1 LEISTPGRICL
12 FGEHQDYLGLPIIAM
27 AISLRSYIKG
37 EKVANQQVTIHK
49 PDLNDSE
56 SFSLDNLDYDYQRD
70 YYKSGIK
77 ICLNEGLSF
86 SHGFNC
92 EVSSKIPFQAGTSS
106 SSAIMVSWVHFLSR
120 MADEP
125 VDWDLNKIA
134 EVSYKAETL
143 EFEEPG
149 GMMDQYTA
157 SIGDFIYLE
166 SNPGIV
172 VDKINPKLGTFVLGD
187 SLQPKDTIGIL
198 SRCKDSR
205 LEIIKKLEFRNPGI
219 DFQSCNANH
228 DLTNLDEDE
237 KELYFGTIRNKEIL
251 NQAIVELKKDK
262 IDHKM
267 IGRLLNDHQSVLRD
281 ILCISTDKVD
291 DMINAALNAGAYGG
305 KINGSGGGGCMFAYA
320 PENPE
325 RVAEAIEDAGGKS
338 YIICSDQGT
347 RVEE

>member
-1 LEISTPGRICL
+1 MEISTPGRICL

-92 EVSSKIPFQAGTSS
+92 EVSSNIPFQAGTSS

-149 GMMDQYTA
+149 GMMDQYTT

-205 LEIIKKLEFRNPGI
+205 LEIIKKLEFRNTGI

-251 NQAIVELKKDK
+251 NQALVELKKDK

-347 RVEE
+347 RIEE

>member
-1 LEISTPGRICL
+1 MEISTPGRICL

-149 GMMDQYTA
+149 GMMDQYTT

>member
-1 LEISTPGRICL
+1 MEISTPGRICL

-134 EVSYKAETL
+134 ELSYKAETL

>member
-1 LEISTPGRICL
+1 MEISTPGRICL

-149 GMMDQYTA
+149 GMMDQYTT

-166 SNPGIV
+166 SNPWIV
-172 VDKINPKLGTFVLGD
+172 VDKINPKLGTFVLGN
-187 SLQPKDTIGIL
+187 SLQPKDTIDIL

-205 LEIIKKLEFRNPGI
+205 LEIIKKLEFRNPVI

-267 IGRLLNDHQSVLRD
+267 IGSLLNDHQSVLRD
-281 ILCISTDKVD
+281 ILHISTDKVD
-291 DMINAALNAGAYGG
+291 DMINVALNAGAYGG

-325 RVAEAIEDAGGKS
+325 RVAKAIEDAGGKS

-347 RVEE
+347 RIEK

>member
-1 LEISTPGRICL
+1 MEISTPGRICL

-27 AISLRSYIKG
+27 AISLRCYIKG
-37 EKVANQQVTIHK
+37 EKVTNQQVTIHK

-70 YYKSGIK
+70 YYKSAIK

-125 VDWDLNKIA
+125 ADWDLNKIA

-149 GMMDQYTA
+149 GMMDQYTT

-166 SNPGIV
+166 SNSGIV
-172 VDKINPKLGTFVLGD
+172 VDKINPELGTFVLGD

-198 SRCKDSR
+198 SRCRDSR
-205 LEIIKKLEFRNPGI
+205 LEIIKKLEFHNPGI

-267 IGRLLNDHQSVLRD
+267 IGSLLNDHQSVLRD
-281 ILCISTDKVD
+281 ILHISTDKVD
-291 DMINAALNAGAYGG
+291 DMINVALNAGAYGG

-325 RVAEAIEDAGGKS
+325 RVAKAIEDAGGKS

-347 RVEE
+347 RIEK

>member
-1 LEISTPGRICL
+1 MEISTPGRICL

-92 EVSSKIPFQAGTSS
+92 EVSSNIPFQAGTSS

-149 GMMDQYTA
+149 GMMDQYTT

-251 NQAIVELKKDK
+251 NQALVELKKNK

-347 RVEE
+347 RIEE

>member
-149 GMMDQYTA
+149 GMMDQYTT

>member
-1 LEISTPGRICL
+1 MEISTPGRICL

-262 IDHKM
+262 IDHGM
-267 IGRLLNDHQSVLRD
+267 IGRLLNDHQSVLRN

-291 DMINAALNAGAYGG
+291 NMINAALNAGAYGG

>member
-1 LEISTPGRICL
+1 MEISTPGRICL

-149 GMMDQYTA
+149 GMMDQYTT

-347 RVEE
+347 RIEE

>member
-1 LEISTPGRICL
+1 MEISTPGRICL

-37 EKVANQQVTIHK
+37 EKVENQQVTIHK
-49 PDLNDSE
+49 PDLNGSE
-56 SFSLDNLDYDYQRD
+56 SFSLDNLDYDCQRD

-92 EVSSKIPFQAGTSS
+92 EVSSNIPFQAGTSS

-125 VDWDLNKIA
+125 ADWDLNKIA
-134 EVSYKAETL
+134 ELSYKAETL

-149 GMMDQYTA
+149 GMMDQYTT
-157 SIGDFIYLE
+157 SLGDFIYLE
-166 SNPGIV
+166 SNSGIL
-172 VDKINPKLGTFVLGD
+172 VDKINPELGTFVLGD

-219 DFQSCNANH
+219 DFQSCNADH

-251 NQAIVELKKDK
+251 NQALVELKKDK
-262 IDHKM
+262 IDHGM
-267 IGRLLNDHQSVLRD
+267 IGRLLNDHQSVLRN
-281 ILCISTDKVD
+281 ILRISTDKVD
-291 DMINAALNAGAYGG
+291 NMINAALNAGAYGG

-347 RVEE
+347 RIEK

>member
-1 LEISTPGRICL
+1 MEISTPGRICL

-92 EVSSKIPFQAGTSS
+92 EVSSNIPFQAGTSS

-149 GMMDQYTA
+149 GMMDQYTT

-205 LEIIKKLEFRNPGI
+205 LEIIKKLEFRNTGI

-347 RVEE
+347 RIEE

>member
-1 LEISTPGRICL
+1 MEISTPGRICL

>member
-1 LEISTPGRICL
+1 MEISTPGRICL

-149 GMMDQYTA
+149 GMMDQYTT

-205 LEIIKKLEFRNPGI
+205 LEIIKKLEFHNPGI

>member
-37 EKVANQQVTIHK
+37 EKVENQQVTIHK

-56 SFSLDNLDYDYQRD
+56 SFSLDNLDYDCQRD

-92 EVSSKIPFQAGTSS
+92 EVSSNIPFQAGTSS

-125 VDWDLNKIA
+125 ADWDLNKIA

-149 GMMDQYTA
+149 GMMDQYTT
-157 SIGDFIYLE
+157 SLGDFIYLE
-166 SNPGIV
+166 SNSGIL
-172 VDKINPKLGTFVLGD
+172 VDKINPELGTFVLGD

-219 DFQSCNANH
+219 DFQSCNADH

-251 NQAIVELKKDK
+251 NQALVELKKDK
-262 IDHKM
+262 IDHGM

-281 ILCISTDKVD
+281 ILRISTDKVD
-291 DMINAALNAGAYGG
+291 NMINAALNAGAYGG

-347 RVEE
+347 RIEK